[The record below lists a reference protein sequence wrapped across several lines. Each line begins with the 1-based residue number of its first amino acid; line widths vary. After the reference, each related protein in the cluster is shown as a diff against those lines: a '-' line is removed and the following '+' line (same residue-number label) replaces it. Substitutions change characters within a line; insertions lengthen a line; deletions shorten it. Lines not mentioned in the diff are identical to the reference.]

1 MVVQAQL
8 DLPFPKKLGYGLKIL
23 ETRSKRE
30 YVQVLRP
37 LESFPFGEVEAAVA
51 PLERIAEEITDDQL
65 TRELLRTIA
74 AEEPLTL
81 AWFRDA
87 YESRKAS

>member
-37 LESFPFGEVEAAVA
+37 LESFPFGEVEAAV
-51 PLERIAEEITDDQL
+51 
-65 TRELLRTIA
+65 
-74 AEEPLTL
+74 
-81 AWFRDA
+81 
-87 YESRKAS
+87 RKALMLAAARERKFAGCTRRLQALLIVRIIESGM